1 MANYERGVYEPS
13 DEVRVYDGSEE
24 EEEAEGSR
32 LPLLIVLAMIVIGA
46 FAGVVY
52 YAYSQGVARGRG
64 ETPVLAAAAGPDKVA
79 PQSPGGSEAPYQ
91 GFKIYEQ
98 PAPPDDQAEAAAET
112 PAPAPAAK
120 PTPQVA
126 QNVPAPAP
134 AAQSAPKPAPVEK
147 PVAMTPPP
155 AAKPAPKPATQPAPQ
170 VATGAPRA
178 LGGAIPAPATMAPP
192 PAAKPAPAP
201 TQAAAPAAAPAAGAY
216 VLQIGAYKSQA
227 EADSAWK
234 TYQGRHAALL
244 NGFSQNVQQADLGA
258 KGTWYRLRIAGFAN
272 RDGAVALCERLKADG
287 GACFLGR

>member
-24 EEEAEGSR
+24 EDEAEGSR

-64 ETPVLAAAAGPDKVA
+64 ETPVLAAAAGPDKIA
-79 PQSPGGSEAPYQ
+79 PQSPGGSQTPYQ

-112 PAPAPAAK
+112 PAPAPATA
-120 PTPQVA
+120 PAPQVA
-126 QNVPAPAP
+126 QAAPAP
-134 AAQSAPKPAPVEK
+134 PVQAKPAQPVEK
-147 PVAMTPPP
+147 PVAMAPSP
-155 AAKPAPKPATQPAPQ
+155 AAKPAPKPAAPSAPQ
-170 VATGAPRA
+170 VATGAPRQ
-178 LGGAIPAPATMAPP
+178 LGSAIPAPATMAPP
-192 PAAKPAPAP
+192 PAAKPAPA
-201 TQAAAPAAAPAAGAY
+201 AAPAAAAPAGAY

-227 EADSAWK
+227 EADTAWK